1 MNIKNPKHAPINIV
15 PNIVISFTPNI
26 IPITVRHVII
36 IVVTLVE
43 SPSIP
48 SVKLTAFVVANI
60 TTTANGIYSHI
71 GRLIDVLKNGMYVSV
86 PKCNIWVKYRLNPTD
101 TINKPNILYLGFKP
115 SVFLPVSFF
124 KSSIS
129 PITPKPIVDA
139 ISGIK
144 CIAIFCSSVLAD
156 LE

>member
-1 MNIKNPKHAPINIV
+1 MLAIAPPSKSEPVSPINTFAGCKLNIKKPKHAPINIV

-86 PKCNIWVKYRLNPTD
+86 PKCNI
-101 TINKPNILYLGFKP
+101 
-115 SVFLPVSFF
+115 
-124 KSSIS
+124 
-129 PITPKPIVDA
+129 
-139 ISGIK
+139 
-144 CIAIFCSSVLAD
+144 
-156 LE
+156 